1 MLPRISEFFSWCG
14 RNSMIIL
21 AFHCLEMRFFN
32 WDQYIYPY
40 IPFEM
45 NWFSMFVVDTVFI
58 LVASWLYVK
67 AKEAVKQL
75 DDETEFEN
83 GQTLKEYI
91 M

>member
-1 MLPRISEFFSWCG
+1 
-14 RNSMIIL
+14 
-21 AFHCLEMRFFN
+21 
-32 WDQYIYPY
+32 
-40 IPFEM
+40 M

-67 AKEAVKQL
+67 AKDAVKQL